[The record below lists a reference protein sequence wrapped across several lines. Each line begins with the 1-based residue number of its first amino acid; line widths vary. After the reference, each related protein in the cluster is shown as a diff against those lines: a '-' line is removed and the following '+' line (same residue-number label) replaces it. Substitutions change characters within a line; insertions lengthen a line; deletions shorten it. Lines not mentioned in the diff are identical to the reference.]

1 MKIKNLEL
9 KNFRPY
15 FGDVQ
20 ISFPNIETNP
30 IYLIHGPNGY
40 GKTSLLLA
48 LNWCLYGHKTQKSAY
63 EYFNTIS
70 REEPNPLMSVRI
82 DLADEDKNI
91 SVVRKI
97 QCDSRVRSVKDLSTT
112 DLLFFENQTKRQAQ
126 DTQVLQE
133 LVNEILPLE
142 ASQFSFFDGE
152 RIEIY
157 SSDQATDAT
166 KDAISSVLG
175 LTLLTQ
181 AKEDAEK
188 LIYEIDK
195 DRRRLLEKEGKG
207 STIAQNMKDIDYEIE
222 DAKSQKS
229 ELEEVIKSLVSQ
241 EFDLHQ
247 QLSAQD
253 SAKNLLEDIK
263 RSKNKLSNSRKV
275 L

>member
-15 FGDVQ
+15 LGDVQ
-20 ISFPNIETNP
+20 LSFPNIDTNP

-70 REEPNPLMSVRI
+70 RKETNPVMSVRI
-82 DLADEDKNI
+82 DLADGDKNI
-91 SVVRKI
+91 SIVRKI
-97 QCDSRVRSVKDLSTT
+97 QCDSPVHSVKDLSTT

-175 LTLLTQ
+175 LTLLSSGERRCR
-181 AKEDAEK
+181 K
-188 LIYEIDK
+188 ID
-195 DRRRLLEKEGKG
+195 L
-207 STIAQNMKDIDYEIE
+207 
-222 DAKSQKS
+222 
-229 ELEEVIKSLVSQ
+229 
-241 EFDLHQ
+241 
-247 QLSAQD
+247 
-253 SAKNLLEDIK
+253 
-263 RSKNKLSNSRKV
+263 
-275 L
+275 